1 MPLTNRREKL
11 PAVRGGLCLERNR
24 KVFLIFTS
32 ALIPALA
39 ASAFLLTAVSGPTD
53 DGLRCTRSGDSA
65 VCQVRQTRFYG
76 LFGNSAFTIQ
86 ESAILGAKSVC
97 SSGQVGGSRS
107 PNCNV
112 YLILNSGLHRSYPV
126 LSYALADQAN
136 AAASKLNAYFADKA
150 TSSIDLKED
159 LLTPIALFGLVPVL
173 VLAFVMGL
181 RWWRLR
187 TK

>member
-1 MPLTNRREKL
+1 MPM
-11 PAVRGGLCLERNR
+11 
-24 KVFLIFTS
+24 
-32 ALIPALA
+32 
-39 ASAFLLTAVSGPTD
+39 
-53 DGLRCTRSGDSA
+53 
-65 VCQVRQTRFYG
+65 RQTRFYG

-150 TSSIDLKED
+150 TSSIDLKGPF
-159 LLTPIALFGLVPVL
+159 LTPIALFGLVPVL

-181 RWWRLR
+181 RWWRSR
-187 TK
+187 TKWVQCSSQLPLMVPRESSASVKMNGF